1 MELKMQEFWKNNG
14 IYKKVKEHAAGR
26 KRFYFC
32 DGPPYATGEIH
43 PGTAWNKTM
52 KDAYIRFYRM
62 LGYDVRDQAG
72 FDTHGLPI
80 EVKVE
85 KKLGIKNKSEIEEKI
100 GVKNFIKE
108 CKSFATKYIG
118 VMSEQFRS
126 VGVWMDFED
135 PYLTYKN
142 EFIEK
147 SWSTIK
153 KAHDKGLLKE
163 ELYVV
168 PYCPRCETTSAN
180 YELEYH
186 DKTDPSIFVK
196 FKVKGEDNKYL
207 LIWTTTPWTLPAN
220 VAVMVHPNETYVEVE
235 AGMERWILAKERVE
249 YVQSKIDHDLIILSE
264 FSGKALEGL
273 EYEHPLKEEIPL
285 QSNIKHR
292 VVLSDRFVTMED
304 GTGLVHTAPGHGP
317 EDYLVGKENGLDILC
332 PVDGRGRFTEE
343 AGKYQGYYV
352 FDANER
358 VIKDLENKNLLVH
371 KEDLNHRYAHC
382 WRCKTPLIYLATKQ
396 WFIKIDQVKDQM
408 VNEIEKTY
416 WRPKYAKEQFKSF
429 VGDAPD
435 WCISRQRYWGI
446 PLPIWRCSHCGNV
459 KVIGSREELGVQ
471 LEDLHRPEIDE
482 VKLKCEQCGSE
493 MERVKDVLDVWFDSG
508 NAIWSSLREGEEFQP
523 ADLIMEGK
531 DQIRGWFYSLL
542 GSGVVRDGRSPY
554 KSVMMHGYFTD
565 EKGEKMSKSV
575 GNFVPLAEILEKTS
589 VDSFRFWSMQN
600 VPWDDLKF
608 NWDELNDTKRFI
620 NIVMNLTNYMNR
632 FYEAPANPESVQLNH
647 EDQWLL
653 LRLNETVK
661 EATEGMKALEIYRA
675 PRAIKKF
682 LLEDLSRFYMK
693 IAKKRVNEGDN
704 PEAVHYV
711 LYKALFDSAKLLAP
725 FAPHLAEYIYQ
736 EFYRKYE
743 DLESIHMADW
753 PKVEE
758 YEFDPNLVKEFEYL
772 DKLISAVGT
781 ARNEA
786 KIKTRWPVGSITVV
800 TKDPAV
806 EKSVMKLA
814 KILESLTNVKATKVV
829 DSEDKVDYGKFVK
842 VEPFENAV
850 LYLDA
855 NITSELYAEGITNE
869 VVRRIQAMRKEL
881 GLVEK
886 DQIEVEFSANPEIAG
901 IIQNNISEISKRTRS
916 LSIKEVKDLEGKEW
930 KIDGNRVVLNIKKL

>member
-1 MELKMQEFWKNNG
+1 MELKIQEFWKENNT
-14 IYKKVKEHAAGR
+14 YKKVKEYAKGR
-26 KRFYFC
+26 PKYYFC

-43 PGTAWNKTM
+43 PGTAWNKAM

-85 KKLGIKNKSEIEEKI
+85 KKLGIKNKSEIEDKI
-100 GVKNFIKE
+100 GVKNFINE

-118 VMSEQFRS
+118 VMSDQFRS

-142 EFIEK
+142 SFIEK
-147 SWSTIK
+147 SWETIK
-153 KAHDKGLLKE
+153 KAHEKGLLKE

-196 FKVKGEDNKYL
+196 FKVKGEENKYL

-220 VAVMVHPNETYVEVE
+220 VAVMAHPDETYVEVE
-235 AGMERWILAKERVE
+235 VGLERWILAKERLE
-249 YVQSKIDHDLIILSE
+249 EVQSKIEHDMIVLAE
-264 FSGKALEGL
+264 FSGRKLEGL
-273 EYEHPLKEEIPL
+273 EYEHPLKEEVPL
-285 QSNIKHR
+285 HENIKHR
-292 VVLSDRFVTMED
+292 VVLSDKYVTMED

-317 EDYLVGKENGLDILC
+317 EDFMVGKENGLDILC
-332 PVDGRGRFTEE
+332 PVDGQGKFTEE
-343 AGKYQGYYV
+343 AGKYRGYYV

-358 VIKDLENKNLLVH
+358 VIKDLENKNLLAH
-371 KEDLNHRYAHC
+371 REDLNHRYAHC

-396 WFIKIDQVKDQM
+396 WFIKIENVKEDM
-408 VNEIEKTY
+408 VREIDNTY
-416 WRPKYAKEQFKSF
+416 WRPKYAKDQFRTF

-446 PLPIWRCSHCGNV
+446 PLPIWRCPHCGNI
-459 KVIGSREELGVQ
+459 KVIGSAKELPTK

-482 VKLKCEQCGSE
+482 VVLKCESCGSD
-493 MERVKDVLDVWFDSG
+493 MHRVKDVLDVWFDSG
-508 NAIWSSLREGEEFQP
+508 NAIWSSLREGEDFKQ
-523 ADLIMEGK
+523 ADLILEGK

-542 GSGVVRDGRSPY
+542 GSGVVKDGHSPY
-554 KSVMMHGYFTD
+554 KAVMMHGYFTD

-575 GNFVPLAEILEKTS
+575 GNFVPLAEILDKTS

-608 NWDELNDTKRFI
+608 NWDELNDTKRFL
-620 NIVMNLTNYMNR
+620 NIVMNLVTYMQR
-632 FYEAPANPESVQLNH
+632 FYEAPSKDQPELLE

-661 EATEGMKALEIYRA
+661 EATEGMKTLEIYRA

-693 IAKKRVNEGDN
+693 LAKKRITDKNN
-704 PEAVHYV
+704 AEAVHYV
-711 LYKALFDSAKLLAP
+711 LYKSLYTAARLIAP
-725 FAPHLAEYIYQ
+725 FAPHLAEYMHQ
-736 EFYRKYE
+736 EFFRKYE
-743 DLESIHMADW
+743 DLESIHMAEW
-753 PKVEE
+753 PKIEDIE
-758 YEFDPNLVKEFEYL
+758 YDPSLIKEFEYI

-786 KIKTRWPVGSITVV
+786 KIKMRWPVGSITVV
-800 TKDPAV
+800 TKDSGV
-806 EKSVMKLA
+806 EKAVLKLSR
-814 KILESLTNVKATKVV
+814 ILESMTNVKSTKVV
-829 DSEDKVDYGKFVK
+829 DSEDKIDYGKFTT
-842 VEPFENAV
+842 VEPFEGAK

-855 NITSELYAEGITNE
+855 NLTEELYAEGMTNE
-869 VVRRIQAMRKEL
+869 IVRRIQAMRKEM
-881 GLVEK
+881 GLIES
-886 DQIEVEFSANPEIAG
+886 DQIDVEYNANEEIQK
-901 IIQNNISEISKRTRS
+901 IIENHISDISERVRALT
-916 LSIKEVKDLEGKEW
+916 IKHVDHLESKEW
-930 KIDGNRVVLNIKKL
+930 KIEGNRVIIKIKKL